1 MRRKVKDGG
10 GYSLVKNK
18 INYGFT
24 KKERFIET
32 IFGILKLGLIGY
44 IFYKSIIGIV
54 LLELL
59 LPIYLKIKEEEYKNK
74 HIQDLKVEF
83 KEMLLAYRSAV
94 VSGVSPKN
102 AIEYVIDEMT
112 ALGYDKGIVIKELKY
127 MKNQIE
133 LNVPVSDLFLDW
145 GNRSRVEDI
154 LNFSNIFDLI
164 EKTGGSLASVMKDCA
179 DIISEKIEVEREIDV
194 IVSSKR
200 YEQKIINVIPLFIL
214 LYVDLSSK
222 GFLDPM
228 YQGFFG
234 RGIMTVCLLL
244 YFTAYYLSIRIMR
257 IEV

>member
-1 MRRKVKDGG
+1 MRGEVKDGG
-10 GYSLVKNK
+10 RYSLVKNK

-24 KKERFIET
+24 KKERFLET
-32 IFGILKLGLIGY
+32 VFGILKLGIIGY

-59 LPIYLKIKEEEYKNK
+59 LPLYLKIKEEEYTNK
-74 HIQDLKVEF
+74 HIQELKVEF
-83 KEMLLAYRSAV
+83 KEMLLAYRSGI
-94 VSGVSPKN
+94 VSGLSSKN
-102 AIEYVIDEMT
+102 AIKYVIDEMT
-112 ALGYDKGIVIKELKY
+112 ALGYDKGIVIEELQY
-127 MKNQIE
+127 MQNQIE
-133 LNVPVSDLFLDW
+133 LNVSVSDLFLDW

-164 EKTGGSLASVMKDCA
+164 EKTGGSLANVMKGSA

-194 IVSSKR
+194 IISSKR
-200 YEQKIINVIPLFIL
+200 YEQKIINVIPIFIL
-214 LYVDLSSK
+214 LYVDFSSK

-234 RGIMTVCLLL
+234 RGIMTLCLLL
-244 YFTAYYLSIRIMR
+244 YFTAYYLSIRIMQ